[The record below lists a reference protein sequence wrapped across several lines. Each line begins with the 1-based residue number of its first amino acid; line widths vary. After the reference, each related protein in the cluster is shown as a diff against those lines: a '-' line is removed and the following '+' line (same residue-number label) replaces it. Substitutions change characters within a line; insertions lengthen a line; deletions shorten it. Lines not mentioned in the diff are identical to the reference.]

1 MNEKDQ
7 NGLPNIGGFSEKE
20 FSLIQELI
28 KTKME
33 QDTQLEY
40 ESFEGY
46 EVPPRTQ
53 FSMLNKPAVSIKFG
67 QFSFNMACIRLF
79 EGVEYILPMLNPKKK
94 SFMVAMCKE
103 EESSSIV
110 WARKKNGKWINK
122 NITAPDFVE
131 DFFKIMKWDRK
142 ARYKM
147 LGQVVMTERG
157 LALRFDLEEAIMFAA
172 RPDEYVDPK
181 TGVTKKRQIK
191 YYPDQ
196 YRERYGKTYS
206 DYMATH
212 PVDNYESFDDYI
224 SMNAAK
230 PFAEVLQN
238 TLNENSTQMTML
250 ELEEGKINE
259 GRTEK
264 ESGTSA
270 DDYISGKR

>member
-1 MNEKDQ
+1 MNDIDQ
-7 NGLPNIGGFSEKE
+7 RKTSNGGFSEKE
-20 FSLIQELI
+20 FDLIQQLV

-33 QDTQLEY
+33 QESQLEY

-53 FSMLNKPAVSIKFG
+53 FSMLNKPAISIKFG

-79 EGVEYILPMLNPKKK
+79 EGVEYILPLINPKKK

-142 ARYKM
+142 ARYKI

-157 LALRFDLEEAIMFAA
+157 PALRFDLEEAIMFAA
-172 RPDEYVDPK
+172 KPDEYVDPK
-181 TGVTKKRQIK
+181 TGATKKRQIK

-196 YRERYGKTYS
+196 YKDRYGKTYS

-212 PVDNYESFDDYI
+212 PVGEYESFDDYI
-224 SMNAAK
+224 SMSSMK
-230 PFAEVLQN
+230 PFSDVMKSSLSVD
-238 TLNENSTQMTML
+238 TKQMTMM
-250 ELEEGKINE
+250 EEGKNSE
-259 GRTEK
+259 RRTDQ
-264 ESGTSA
+264 ESSTRT
-270 DDYISGKR
+270 DDLISGKG